1 MPPNPCLVLRTLLS
15 YPTVGA
21 ATADACRRTVDWE
34 QGQHLCTLGN
44 WRKLK
49 ETRGKLCKIKETTA
63 DAWHHTVNC
72 EQG

>member
-34 QGQHLCTLGN
+34 QGQHLCALGN
-44 WRKLK
+44 WRKLRLK
-49 ETRGKLCKIKETTA
+49 EFQETHGNLREITESQGKYC
-63 DAWHHTVNC
+63 
-72 EQG
+72 

>member
-34 QGQHLCTLGN
+34 QGQHLCILGN
-44 WRKLK
+44 WRKFELK
-49 ETRGKLCKIKETTA
+49 EIQETHGNSREIAESKE
-63 DAWHHTVNC
+63 NYC
-72 EQG
+72 